1 MDLKP
6 PADLQDGRKPDAIK
20 FDARTADRYADKGT
34 VLHFAM
40 RLGFYV
46 NTEEEAEVLLHRLIL
61 EREYY
66 ETFIHLHYHGQTT
79 YRYSLY

>member
-6 PADLQDGRKPDAIK
+6 PEDLQDGRKPDAIA
-20 FDARTADRYADKGT
+20 FDAYVADKYADKGT

-40 RLGFYV
+40 RLGLYA
-46 NTEEEAEVLLHRLIL
+46 NTEEEAEVLIHRLIL

-66 ETFIHLHYHGQTT
+66 ETFIYLHYGG
-79 YRYSLY
+79 